1 MTGINHAVTGVLVAV
16 AIKQPAVALPA
27 ALLSH
32 FVIDALP
39 HYDHKDLL
47 SNLRLYKIVLVSD
60 AILSMVL
67 LLFLAFALSGPDWLI
82 IVAGFLGIVP
92 DITWL
97 PAIAEGQV
105 APRHRRNLLHLIRR
119 FHAWVQWS
127 EGPRG
132 LYIEIIW
139 FILIFILVWSIGR

>member
-1 MTGINHAVTGVLVAV
+1 MTGLNHAVTGVFVVVAV
-16 AIKQPAVALPA
+16 SQPALALPA

-47 SNLRLYKIVLVSD
+47 PNLKKYKLVLVFD
-60 AILSMVL
+60 ALLSFGLLTFFAFILDEPAWL
-67 LLFLAFALSGPDWLI
+67 IFAGGFLAIAPDLM
-82 IVAGFLGIVP
+82 
-92 DITWL
+92 WL
-97 PAIAEGQV
+97 PAITKGKT
-105 APRHRRNLLHLIRR
+105 APRDQDSLLHLIRR

-139 FILIFILVWSIGR
+139 FVLMLILIWTIG